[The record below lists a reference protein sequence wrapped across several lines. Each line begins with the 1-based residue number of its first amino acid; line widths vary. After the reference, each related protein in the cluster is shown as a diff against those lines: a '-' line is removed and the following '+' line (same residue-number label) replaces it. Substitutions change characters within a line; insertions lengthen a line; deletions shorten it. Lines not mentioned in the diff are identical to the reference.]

1 MYKENPR
8 FKQEEKNIPLLD
20 QLEESTELKLDV
32 GRKTFIPEGSYSISE
47 SQIGNSYDSNRL
59 FIISA
64 MGITE

>member
-20 QLEESTELKLDV
+20 QLEESTELTLDV
-32 GRKTFIPEGSYSISE
+32 GRKTLIPEGSYSISE
-47 SQIGNSYDSNRL
+47 SQIGNYYDSNRL